1 MTASHWAR
9 SCTPRRTTTGRVS
22 GCWRLSRASLRSRAT
37 ASPLWSGTAA
47 TTAARHLLLHRA
59 WLMRSPAPPQI
70 QRPPRSGSRAEV
82 EALSRFRL
90 RARRRARRAQV
101 TWRLRIEVRARDR
114 LGSNGTA
121 RSAKF
126 ASEFSNT
133 LPSPITRCTDFF
145 AFLLVFSKA
154 SFVRSTPLAFSLC
167 SLVAFVYF

>member
-1 MTASHWAR
+1 MQRMTASHWAR

-37 ASPLWSGTAA
+37 ASPLRSRTAA
-47 TTAARHLLLHRA
+47 TTAARHLLLYRA
-59 WLMRSPAPPQI
+59 RLMRSPAPPQT

-90 RARRRARRAQV
+90 RARRRAQV

-121 RSAKF
+121 RSAKS